1 MDKVMTDISF
11 EVDVQYP
18 EKLHESPNDLPEI
31 KKSQSGQKTC
41 IYLVRK
47 KYIYVSMLYI

>member
-1 MDKVMTDISF
+1 MTDISF

-18 EKLHESPNDLPEI
+18 EKLHESPNDLPET
-31 KKSQSGQKTC
+31 KKGQSGQKTC

-47 KYIYVSMLYI
+47 IYIYVSMLYI

>member
-1 MDKVMTDISF
+1 MTDISF

-31 KKSQSGQKTC
+31 KKKSIRSKNMYLSC
-41 IYLVRK
+41 EKNIY
-47 KYIYVSMLYI
+47 IC